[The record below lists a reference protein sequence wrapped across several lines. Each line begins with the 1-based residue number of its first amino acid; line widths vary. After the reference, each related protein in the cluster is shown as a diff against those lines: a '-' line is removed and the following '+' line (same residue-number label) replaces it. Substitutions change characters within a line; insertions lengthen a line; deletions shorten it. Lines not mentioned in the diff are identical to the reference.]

1 MGCAALANPECSARQ
16 QRFQTL
22 IALMLSSQTLDTVT
36 APTVRNMQRVLPHG
50 LDLQDML
57 DISESDLDKLITKI
71 GFHNKKAAY
80 IKRVAVILRDK
91 YGGDIPDTVE
101 GLCSLPGVGEKMA
114 HLCMTAAW
122 KKYPPILSLRRA
134 NRQDGWRWSR
144 YTCSS
149 HCKSVEVGGCS
160 NARED
165 ESCFGGLVTDGVLGT
180 YKSSARWIWT
190 DNLSTKSAEMW
201 GV

>member
-1 MGCAALANPECSARQ
+1 MRAATPAPVDTMGCAAIANPESSARQ

-36 APTVRNMQRVLPHG
+36 APTVRNMQRVLPRG
-50 LDLQDML
+50 LDLQDIL

-80 IKRVAVILRDK
+80 IKRVAVILRDE

-122 KKYPPILSLRRA
+122 KKYPHISSLRRA
-134 NRQDGWRWSR
+134 NCQDGWHWSR
-144 YTCSS
+144 YPCSS
-149 HCKSVEVGGCS
+149 NCESIEVGGYS
-160 NARED
+160 DTGED
-165 ESCFGGLVTDGVLGT
+165 ESCTGELVT
-180 YKSSARWIWT
+180 
-190 DNLSTKSAEMW
+190 E
-201 GV
+201 

>member
-1 MGCAALANPECSARQ
+1 MRAATPAPVDTMGCAVVSDPAAPAKR

-22 IALMLSSQTLDTVT
+22 IALLLSSQTLDTVT

-57 DISESDLDKLITKI
+57 DIEETELDKLICKI
-71 GFHNKKAAY
+71 GFHNKKAGY
-80 IKRVAVILRDK
+80 IKRVAVILRDQ

-122 KKYPPILSLRRA
+122 NKYPPIPSFSLVYVR
-134 NRQDGWRWSR
+134 
-144 YTCSS
+144 
-149 HCKSVEVGGCS
+149 
-160 NARED
+160 
-165 ESCFGGLVTDGVLGT
+165 
-180 YKSSARWIWT
+180 
-190 DNLSTKSAEMW
+190 
-201 GV
+201 